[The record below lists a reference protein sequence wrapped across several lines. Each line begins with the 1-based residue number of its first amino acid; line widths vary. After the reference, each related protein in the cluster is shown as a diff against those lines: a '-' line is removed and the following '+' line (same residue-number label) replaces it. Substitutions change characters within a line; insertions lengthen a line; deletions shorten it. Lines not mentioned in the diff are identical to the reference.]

1 MPSNSSV
8 VSPPGKNATAI
19 AAAAAAKK
27 AAASR
32 VLQLRNNVK
41 VTKYYAAAMA
51 GVIIMFTIFHW
62 SRFLYS
68 RYASKGLKKSKI
80 MKAQVSVAR

>member
-1 MPSNSSV
+1 MALNSSV

-27 AAASR
+27 AMASR
-32 VLQLRNNVK
+32 VLQQKNNVN

-51 GVIIMFTIFHW
+51 SVIIMFTIFHW
-62 SRFLYS
+62 TRFLYS
-68 RYASKGLKKSKI
+68 RYATNGLKKSKI